1 MFFEILKWII
11 ISFTVIVLIHYLF
24 IFFKDN
30 LTIPKTKDLVSK
42 PLEKYKIMETI
53 TNNNFTK
60 LNSDKLENNILNNSN
75 NNNLDGTTM
84 LNNLIASENNLNISG
99 VTKLENL
106 NNQNNMKDEL
116 KSFFTNL
123 NDI

>member
-1 MFFEILKWII
+1 MFFEILKWTI

-84 LNNLIASENNLNISG
+84 LNNLIASENNLN
-99 VTKLENL
+99 
-106 NNQNNMKDEL
+106 NQDNMKDEL